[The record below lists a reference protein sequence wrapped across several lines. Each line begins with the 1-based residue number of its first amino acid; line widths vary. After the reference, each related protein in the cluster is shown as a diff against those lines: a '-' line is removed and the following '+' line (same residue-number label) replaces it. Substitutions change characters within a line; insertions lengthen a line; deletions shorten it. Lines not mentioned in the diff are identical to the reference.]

1 MQNRTNSI
9 AAANTS
15 GGPPTFN
22 REDMIDFALLG
33 LTIAAVALEPKL
45 EHPDF
50 ERLPSA
56 REFIRICHEL
66 ISELGFADEQ

>member
-1 MQNRTNSI
+1 
-9 AAANTS
+9 
-15 GGPPTFN
+15 
-22 REDMIDFALLG
+22 MIDFALLG